1 MNKVNTY
8 ILSKISYKIIMYI
21 ILIIFAFIALYPIYH
36 LLITS
41 LKTSREYVDNKLFWP
56 KLLTIDNYKYV
67 LIQGKM
73 IKYFINNF
81 IIMPMAMVG
90 YLFVCITAGFAFG
103 RLRFPFR
110 LPIFLIVLFLMIFP
124 QVLLS
129 IQIFQIC
136 RSLHLINTYLGL
148 ILVWIAYFA
157 PFGTYIMSTY
167 YSTVPYEIIESARID
182 GAGTFKIIS
191 SIMVPISMPMIG
203 LVFII
208 GFQSMWNEL
217 IFSLLLLQKQAIRTI
232 TLGIGMMQGQ
242 YGLDD
247 TRLTAAVMI
256 ASFVPIVLFFFFQ
269 KYISMGA
276 FAGSVKG

>member
-1 MNKVNTY
+1 
-8 ILSKISYKIIMYI
+8 
-21 ILIIFAFIALYPIYH
+21 
-36 LLITS
+36 
-41 LKTSREYVDNKLFWP
+41 
-56 KLLTIDNYKYV
+56 
-67 LIQGKM
+67 
-73 IKYFINNF
+73 
-81 IIMPMAMVG
+81 
-90 YLFVCITAGFAFG
+90 
-103 RLRFPFR
+103 
-110 LPIFLIVLFLMIFP
+110 
-124 QVLLS
+124 
-129 IQIFQIC
+129 
-136 RSLHLINTYLGL
+136 
-148 ILVWIAYFA
+148 
-157 PFGTYIMSTY
+157 MSTY

-203 LVFII
+203 LIFII

-217 IFSLLLLQKQAIRTI
+217 IFSLLLLQKEAIRTI

-247 TRLTAAVMI
+247 TRLTAAVMT

>member
-8 ILSKISYKIIMYI
+8 ILNKISYKIIMYI

-73 IKYFINNF
+73 VKYFINNF
-81 IIMPMAMVG
+81 IIMPMAMIG

-203 LVFII
+203 LIFII

-217 IFSLLLLQKQAIRTI
+217 IFSLLLLQKEAIRTI

-247 TRLTAAVMI
+247 TRLTAAVMT